1 MGANVM
7 QPMDCRHCA
16 SRVVGFLGELPESSL
31 AQCNQHTTNTYKAGQ
46 ILFYEGNRAFGV
58 YCVYSGRVKL
68 YKTGHGGR
76 LQIVRLAGPGDLL
89 GYRSLFAEEPYSATA
104 EAMEDATVCFLEKSV
119 FLPLLQQQPELGMK
133 MIRKLSQ
140 ELRQAEDRMT
150 DIAQKPV
157 KERLAELL
165 LLLKETYGK
174 VTPAGAEIGL
184 SLSREEMAEMIGT
197 TQETIIRLLSEF
209 KTRGFLK
216 IDGRHIVITD
226 MKPLLRIAHVEV

>member
-1 MGANVM
+1 MH
-7 QPMDCRHCA
+7 PLDCLHCA
-16 SRVVGFLGELPESSL
+16 SRLTGFFGDLTDAGV

-46 ILFYEGNRAFGV
+46 ILFYEGNRAFGI
-58 YCVYSGRVKL
+58 YCIYSGRVKL

-76 LQIVRLAGPGDLL
+76 LQIVRLAGPGDLI
-89 GYRSLFAEEPYSATA
+89 GYRSLFAEESYSATA

-119 FLPLLQQQPELGMK
+119 FLPLLAKEPGLAMK
-133 MIRKLSQ
+133 MIRKLSG
-140 ELRQAEDRMT
+140 ELRHAEDRMT

-174 VTPAGAEIGL
+174 ANNGGVEIGL

-209 KTRGFLK
+209 KARGFLK
-216 IDGRHIVITD
+216 IDGRQIVITD
-226 MKPLLRIAHVEV
+226 MKPLLRIAHIEV

>member
-1 MGANVM
+1 MH
-7 QPMDCRHCA
+7 PLDCTHCA
-16 SRVVGFLGELPESSL
+16 SRLTGFFGDLTDSGV

-46 ILFYEGNRAFGV
+46 VLFYEGNRAFGI
-58 YCVYSGRVKL
+58 YCIYSGRVKL

-76 LQIVRLAGPGDLL
+76 LQIVRLAGPGDLI
-89 GYRSLFAEEPYSATA
+89 GYRSLFAEESYSATA
-104 EAMEDATVCFLEKSV
+104 EAMEDAAVCFLEKSV
-119 FLPLLQQQPELGMK
+119 FLPLLSKEPGLAMK
-133 MIRKLSQ
+133 MIRKLSG
-140 ELRQAEDRMT
+140 ELRYAEDRMT

-174 VTPAGAEIGL
+174 ANNGGVEIGL

-209 KTRGFLK
+209 KARGFLQ
-216 IDGRHIVITD
+216 IDGRQIVITD
-226 MKPLLRIAHVEV
+226 MKPLLRIAHIEV